1 MSIDQYGVRGELKCI
16 EFDAVN
22 EADERYA
29 DLLPVEAIGTIIE
42 RICRFVES
50 WCGDEFQC
58 GFGEH
63 LKATSVDVGFV
74 FWKCFTK
81 FVLS

>member
-16 EFDAVN
+16 EFNAVV
-22 EADERYA
+22 EACEKYA
-29 DLLPVEAIGTIIE
+29 DYLPVEAIGTIIE

-50 WCGDEFQC
+50 WCDDEFQG
-58 GFGEH
+58 GFGQH
-63 LKATSVDVGFV
+63 LKATSVYVGFV

-81 FVLS
+81 FVSP